1 MSVHPFQNQIVPND
15 LYVVIFYHL
24 SILLMGKT
32 SQNCYIGHVVV
43 VDDHYETAYDGVYL
57 TGDVLGGIVLCD
69 DTHILVHLFLNEY
82 DGKNIVTM
90 NFDCVATVL
99 IGILNHV
106 TRTDMIF
113 HDSSVVWDCNPG
125 SSLDWSHALHNNHN
139 GFHKT
144 EIVRIVYFF
153 FCAEHQFNL
162 NCLGI
167 HQLPRYVGVHFSLTY
182 ALILLFP
189 I

>member
-24 SILLMGKT
+24 LILLTGKT
-32 SQNCYIGHVVV
+32 SQIRYIGHVVV
-43 VDDHYETAYDGVYL
+43 VDYHYEAAYDGVYL
-57 TGDVLGGIVLCD
+57 TGDVFGGLVFCD
-69 DTHILVHLFLNEY
+69 HTHILIHLFLNEY

-90 NFDCVATVL
+90 NFDCGAIVL
-99 IGILNHV
+99 IGILNQI
-106 TRTDMIF
+106 DMTV
-113 HDSSVVWDCNPG
+113 HDSSVVWDYNPG

-144 EIVRIVYFF
+144 EILRIVYFF
-153 FCAEHQFNL
+153 FCAEHQFNS

-167 HQLPRYVGVHFSLTY
+167 YHLRRHSFFRPPTH
-182 ALILLFP
+182 
-189 I
+189 